1 MDLKLKRLL
10 LYVILFSFSYTFSQ
24 ENSKK
29 EIKDE
34 SRNEGY
40 FNITKLSFIKVNFA
54 ELEIFTPQSGNVVT
68 DLTKSEAYSLQ
79 TINGIFLNPFWSIGI
94 GVGLD
99 GYNNPNINTLPIFI
113 DVRSYFTEDKDSPYL
128 YVDGGILAKLGSVD
142 LNKGSILNLGAG
154 YKFFVSKRLALV
166 TDVSYNLKSISLTDE
181 PFRSSSERVTVRGL
195 TLSLGVI
202 F

>member
-1 MDLKLKRLL
+1 M
-10 LYVILFSFSYTFSQ
+10 LFSFSYTFSQ

-54 ELEIFTPQSGNVVT
+54 ELEIFTSQSGNVVT